1 MTEHYV
7 VAFTVAAL
15 IGVISITF
23 FFKSHATRRRIVPV
37 INHSE
42 ELKTGNHSQQADVSV
57 AKESDFPS
65 DWFTS
70 SEVFNLETRAIYC
83 KVGFILRLKPKKSQK
98 KYIGLNF

>member
-7 VAFTVAAL
+7 VASTVAAL

-23 FFKSHATRRRIVPV
+23 FVKSHATRTRINPA
-37 INHSE
+37 INNPE
-42 ELKTGNHSQQADVSV
+42 ESRPPKIENHSQQADVSV

-70 SEVFNLETRAIYC
+70 SEIFNLETRAIYC
-83 KVGFILRLKPKKSQK
+83 KVSFILHSNP
-98 KYIGLNF
+98 